1 MTASAGNEVRE
12 YVNKVYRSRT
22 IPSMLGKILSLV
34 KDENSSHKELF
45 LLISHDPALAERVIR
60 VANSVMFGHSGE
72 VRDLRHAVMFL
83 GYERVRA
90 IALGIGVMD
99 IFPVSKRSSLD
110 VQNLWIHGY
119 EVAYLSA
126 VISDTISMAASPES
140 FLCGLI
146 HDIGRIIFFEK
157 DRDRYYAIGTS
168 DDMFEKEL
176 ELFGCTHAE
185 AGGWYAENAG
195 LPEDIVEAIRHHHHP
210 SGAKGNMLGV
220 SIVSLAEVFSRRLSP
235 RFIDDGLWT
244 PEHDAI
250 MLELDIGEDS
260 MLAICHKLGGLKYD
274 IKLFFGVE

>member
-1 MTASAGNEVRE
+1 MTTGAGRE
-12 YVNKVYRSRT
+12 IRDYVKDVYRSRT

-34 KDENSSHKELF
+34 KDDNSSHKELL
-45 LLISHDPALAERVIR
+45 LLISHDPTLAERVIGI
-60 VANSVMFGHSGE
+60 ANSVMFGHSGD

-83 GYERVRA
+83 GYERVRS

-99 IFPVSKRSSLD
+99 VFPASTRSSLD

-126 VISDTISMAASPES
+126 VISDTIAMAASPES

-157 DRDRYYAIGTS
+157 DKERYYAVGTS

-176 ELFGCTHAE
+176 DLFGCTHAE
-185 AGGWYAENAG
+185 AGGWYAESAG
-195 LPEDIVEAIRHHHHP
+195 LPADIVEAIRHHHSP
-210 SGAKGNMLGV
+210 SGAKENMLGV
-220 SIVSLAEVFSRRLSP
+220 AVVSLAEAFSRRLSP

-250 MLELDIGEDS
+250 MLELDIGEES
-260 MLAICHKLGGLKYD
+260 MQTICHKLAGLKYD
-274 IKLFFGVE
+274 IKLFFGAA